1 MIDLSKFI
9 SYKNIL
15 GEVVT
20 IGYNK
25 IYSQTLSTKNWG
37 PKWANALFTQNLQH
51 SATFSKLIREMPLFC
66 NSIFL
71 NSSFNVKLDF

>member
-51 SATFSKLIREMPLFC
+51 SATFPKLIREMPLFC
-66 NSIFL
+66 NSIFSK
-71 NSSFNVKLDF
+71 SSFNVKLNF

>member
-25 IYSQTLSTKNWG
+25 IYSQTLSTKN
-37 PKWANALFTQNLQH
+37 
-51 SATFSKLIREMPLFC
+51 
-66 NSIFL
+66 
-71 NSSFNVKLDF
+71 